1 MIQTL
6 INPLLIV
13 FTLSLTFG
21 VLVHDTQLDKAAT
34 LALAVPAALATY
46 AAVDIKSDGGH
57 NHVERV
63 SGPKLN
69 ALRATVP
76 RVQPRDDNRS
86 YLLNKAGYAGGLDTT
101 RLWPSV

>member
-1 MIQTL
+1 MLQTF
-6 INPLLIV
+6 INPLLIGV
-13 FTLSLTFG
+13 TISTTFG
-21 VLVHDTQLDKAAT
+21 VLVHDTQLDRAAT
-34 LALAVPAALATY
+34 LAIIPAALATY

-76 RVQPRDDNRS
+76 RVQPRDDNRN
-86 YLLNKAGYAGGLDTT
+86 YLLTKSGYAGDLDAT